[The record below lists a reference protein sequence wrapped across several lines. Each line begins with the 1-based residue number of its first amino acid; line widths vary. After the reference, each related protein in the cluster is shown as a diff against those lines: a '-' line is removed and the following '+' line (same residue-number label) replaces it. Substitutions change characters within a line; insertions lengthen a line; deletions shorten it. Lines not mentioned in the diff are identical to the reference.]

1 MLNYQYRYPLAI
13 LNTALS
19 SSSGPRK
26 TMSKIQVSARMKIRD
41 DMLEGFKRQANECIE
56 QVKEKDSG
64 TLQYDWFLNEDK
76 NVCEIRETY
85 KNSEAL
91 LSHVT
96 NLRESL
102 HMLFEKYATDHSVT
116 IYGEPS
122 AELLENT
129 KARGIDITIFS
140 FLEGL

>member
-1 MLNYQYRYPLAI
+1 
-13 LNTALS
+13 
-19 SSSGPRK
+19 
-26 TMSKIQVSARMKIRD
+26 MSKIQVSARMKIRNN
-41 DMLEGFKRQANECIE
+41 MLEGFIRHANECIKK
-56 QVKEKDSG
+56 VREKDSG

-85 KNSEAL
+85 ENSEAL
-91 LSHVT
+91 LAHII

-102 HMLFEKYATDHSVT
+102 RVLFEKYATDHSVT

-122 AELLENT
+122 DELLENA
-129 KARGIDITIFS
+129 KARGVDIRIYS

>member
-116 IYGEPS
+116 IYG
-122 AELLENT
+122 
-129 KARGIDITIFS
+129 
-140 FLEGL
+140 

>member
-1 MLNYQYRYPLAI
+1 
-13 LNTALS
+13 
-19 SSSGPRK
+19 
-26 TMSKIQVSARMKIRD
+26 MKIRD
-41 DMLEGFKRQANECIE
+41 DMLEGFKQQANECIK

-76 NVCEIRETY
+76 SVCEIREAY
-85 KNSEAL
+85 ESPEAL
-91 LSHVT
+91 LAHIS

-102 HMLFEKYATDHSVT
+102 RVLFEKYAIDHSVI

-129 KARGIDITIFS
+129 KARGVDITVYS